1 MWLYKTDQLGQVQ
14 PSGRFLLPS
23 GAWWEGEGA
32 VVPYMS
38 QQRPWEAVWTSGQ
51 QPGVTRTCQGTLP
64 SRQVRGW
71 RCCSEQEPEARGLPT
86 RRSISDCN
94 SSFQT
99 LSIFILSHPSS
110 RLSILRFEELPA
122 LVFLSNKTQLWH
134 LRFGLAF
141 LCPWPRA
148 RCVGLPPSPW
158 PDTGSLDGNSNTLCL
173 FSNQSL

>member
-1 MWLYKTDQLGQVQ
+1 MG
-14 PSGRFLLPS
+14 GRR
-23 GAWWEGEGA
+23 GRGA
-32 VVPYMS
+32 VHEPA
-38 QQRPWEAVWTSGQ
+38 EALGGCVDKWAAARGD
-51 QPGVTRTCQGTLP
+51 QGTLP

-86 RRSISDCN
+86 RRSISHCN

-122 LVFLSNKTQLWH
+122 LIFLFNKTQLWH